1 MQLHI
6 LASGSTGN
14 AVLVEMGGKQLL
26 IDAGISA
33 RRIERGLSEVGIQ
46 VDRLDGVLITHEHS
60 DHIKGIEVL
69 VRKHHIPV
77 YARPATWEAM
87 NCRDKIPREYQK
99 DLGSSLDIGA
109 VKVVPFATSH
119 DAADPVGFCFY
130 FQDYKWVLAT
140 DLGIVTPGVE
150 KALAYADVAILE
162 ANHDVDMLRNG
173 PYPLFLKTRIRSRVG
188 HLSNHEAGQILAR
201 TPRQRAMQV
210 FLAHLS
216 QQNNLPQLAER
227 TVREVL
233 QKSGCAVGEDIILHR
248 TYPDATISLSAPD
261 K

>member
-14 AVLVEMGGKQLL
+14 AVLIEMGGRKIL

-46 VDRLDGVLITHEHS
+46 LSNLDGILITHEHS

-69 VRKHHIPV
+69 VRKHHLPV
-77 YARPATWEAM
+77 YARPATWGAM
-87 NCRDKIPREYQK
+87 RGRDKIPREYRRE
-99 DLGSSLDIGA
+99 LGDSLDVGA
-109 VKVVPFATSH
+109 IKIVPFAISH

-130 FQDYKWVLAT
+130 YQQTKWVLAT
-140 DLGIVTPGVE
+140 DLGVVTRSVE
-150 KALAYADVAILE
+150 EALAYADVAILE
-162 ANHDVDMLRNG
+162 SNHDVEMLQAG
-173 PYPLFLKTRIRSRVG
+173 PYPQFLKQRIKSSVG
-188 HLSNHEAGQILAR
+188 HLSNHDAGQLLAR
-201 TPRQRAMQV
+201 TPRQRVMQV

-216 QQNNLPQLAER
+216 QQNNLPPLAER

-233 QKSGCAVGEDIILHR
+233 EKSDCAVGEEIILNR
-248 TYPDATISLSAPD
+248 TYPDCTISLV